1 MKFNKLFK
9 ILLILSI
16 LMLCLSAVSATSDMK
31 IGEVETDDGNLAVE
45 NNEIS
50 NVLESSSDDAL
61 SAGNNWYVKA
71 GSTGGDGSQDNPFGD
86 LKSALDNTN
95 LNEGDTIYI
104 LKGTYKGTS
113 NTGLTIAKSNLKIVA
128 ADDNVIFDG
137 ENSRQIFK
145 ITGDNVLVKGLM
157 LTKGKTTN
165 GGALNIDGDN
175 ICINDCTLTSNN
187 ANAGRGGAIYIG
199 RQLIWVVQSLIW
211 LQTL

>member
-45 NNEIS
+45 NKEVS
-50 NVLESSSDDAL
+50 NVLESSNDDAL

-95 LNEGDTIYI
+95 LNEGDTIR
-104 LKGTYKGTS
+104 
-113 NTGLTIAKSNLKIVA
+113 NLQ
-128 ADDNVIFDG
+128 
-137 ENSRQIFK
+137 RYFK
-145 ITGDNVLVKGLM
+145 HRF
-157 LTKGKTTN
+157 
-165 GGALNIDGDN
+165 
-175 ICINDCTLTSNN
+175 NN
-187 ANAGRGGAIYIG
+187 C
-199 RQLIWVVQSLIW
+199 
-211 LQTL
+211 